1 MIPPALMYEM
11 AKAHQA
17 ERERL
22 VSRLSK
28 HDSVN
33 NNWYRRVRSR
43 LRTSR
48 GARLLHFAARESRS
62 MSFRGR
68 HSRYFYGHEHRV
80 GERAA
85 PP

>member
-1 MIPPALMYEM
+1 MIPPSLMYEI
-11 AKAHQA
+11 AKARQV
-17 ERERL
+17 ELERL
-22 VSRLSK
+22 VSCLSK
-28 HDSVN
+28 HDSLN
-33 NNWYRRVRSR
+33 SSWYRRVRSWF
-43 LRTSR
+43 RTSR
-48 GARLLHFAARESRS
+48 GAQLRSVALEPRS